1 MWVLIDLMFELR
13 DQKTGLEFIRVILYY
28 LTKATGRVKLETIQQ
43 VVERQGEAGKK
54 IMKTIYDQIK
64 EEGREEGRQSEAR
77 ENRRRLNDIAQRLL
91 EHHDI
96 VTVSELTGLTI
107 EDVEN
112 ISKESRA
119 D

>member
-1 MWVLIDLMFELR
+1 
-13 DQKTGLEFIRVILYY
+13 
-28 LTKATGRVKLETIQQ
+28 
-43 VVERQGEAGKK
+43 
-54 IMKTIYDQIK
+54 MKTIYDQIK
-64 EEGREEGRQSEAR
+64 EEGRAEGREEGRQSEAR